1 LINCTTK
8 EIGNGLFFA
17 FERIDIIAVRATP
30 GIPIDGHIL
39 TGALGQDEQRPTIT
53 HNQGWN
59 G

>member
-1 LINCTTK
+1 MAGTLIGKFRGAIALAINK
-8 EIGNGLFFA
+8 HRLFN
-17 FERIDIIAVRATP
+17 D
-30 GIPIDGHIL
+30 HIL